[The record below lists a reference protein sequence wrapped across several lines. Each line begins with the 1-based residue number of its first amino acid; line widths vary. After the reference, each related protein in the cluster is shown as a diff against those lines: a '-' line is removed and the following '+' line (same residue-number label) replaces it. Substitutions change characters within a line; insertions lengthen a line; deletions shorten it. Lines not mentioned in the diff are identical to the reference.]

1 MEDPPADAKRP
12 WGEGMA
18 SHTGTMTVKLL
29 DLVLQYESIKDEI
42 RAAVDEVF
50 STQQFILGAKVE
62 ALEAE
67 ISRYCGVKHAIGV
80 ASGSD
85 AILLSLMALGIGEG
99 DEVVTTPY
107 TFFSTASSITRLG
120 AKPVFADIDPRTY
133 NIDPARVAK
142 LITGATRSIIVV
154 HLFGAAAE
162 MDAIMDAARRKGI
175 PVIEDACQ
183 SIGARYKGTM
193 TGSIGA
199 AGCLSFFP
207 SKNLGGFGDGGMIV
221 TNDAK
226 LADAARVLRVHGGR
240 ERYYHDVVGINSRLD
255 ALQAAVLLV
264 KMRHLERWHE
274 GRRSNAAFYDRELSK
289 VRGVAIPFV
298 EPHNRSIYNQYVI
311 RVKDRDALK
320 SFLEASGIGCEVYY
334 PVPLHLQKCF
344 AFLRGKAGDCPESEA
359 AARETLALPVYPELA
374 DAQKEYVV
382 SKVREFMERRV

>member
-1 MEDPPADAKRP
+1 
-12 WGEGMA
+12 MA

-29 DLVLQYESIKDEI
+29 DLVSQYEGIKDEI

-50 STQQFILGAKVE
+50 STQQFILGSKVE
-62 ALEAE
+62 ALETE
-67 ISRYCGVKHAIGV
+67 ISRYCGVRHSVGV

-85 AILLSLMALGIGEG
+85 AILLSLMALGIRDG
-99 DEVVTTPY
+99 DEVITTPY
-107 TFFSTASSITRLG
+107 TFFSTVSSITRLG
-120 AKPVFADIDPRTY
+120 ARPVFADVDPRTY
-133 NIDPARVAK
+133 NIDPARVAQ
-142 LITGATRSIIVV
+142 LITSATRAIIVV
-154 HLFGAAAE
+154 HLFGQAAE
-162 MDAIMDAARRKGI
+162 MDAIMDAARREGI
-175 PVIEDACQ
+175 PVVEDACQ
-183 SIGARYKGTM
+183 SIGARYKGNM

-274 GRRSNAAFYDRELSK
+274 GRRSNAAFYDRALSK
-289 VRGVAIPFV
+289 VRGVVIPFV
-298 EPHNRSIYNQYVI
+298 EPHSRSIYNQYVI

-320 SFLEASGIGCEVYY
+320 EFLRENGVGCEVYY

-344 AFLRGKAGDCPESEA
+344 AFLGGKAGDCPESEA
-359 AARETLALPVYPELA
+359 AARETLALPVYPELV

-382 SKVREFMERRV
+382 SKVREFMERRA

>member
-1 MEDPPADAKRP
+1 
-12 WGEGMA
+12 MA

-29 DLVLQYESIKDEI
+29 DLVSQYESIKDEI

-50 STQQFILGAKVE
+50 STQQFILGSKVE

-67 ISRYCGVKHAIGV
+67 ISRYCGVKYSIGV

-85 AILLSLMALGIGEG
+85 AILLSLMALGIRDG
-99 DEVVTTPY
+99 DEVITTPY
-107 TFFSTASSITRLG
+107 TFFSTVSSITRLG
-120 AKPVFADIDPRTY
+120 ARPVFADVDPRTY
-133 NIDPARVAK
+133 NLDPARVAK
-142 LITGATRSIIVV
+142 LITSATRAIIVV
-154 HLFGAAAE
+154 HLFGQAAE
-162 MDAIMDAARRKGI
+162 MDAIMDTARRKGI
-175 PVIEDACQ
+175 PVVEDACQ
-183 SIGARYKGTM
+183 SIGARYKGKM

-207 SKNLGGFGDGGMIV
+207 SKNLGGFGDGGMII

-226 LADAARVLRVHGGR
+226 LADTARVLRVHGGR

-274 GRRSNAAFYDRELSK
+274 GRRSNAAFYDRALSK
-289 VRGVAIPFV
+289 VRGVVIPFV
-298 EPHNRSIYNQYVI
+298 EPHSRSIYNQYVI

-320 SFLEASGIGCEVYY
+320 EYLQKNGVGCEVYY

-382 SKVREFMERRV
+382 SKVREFMERRA